1 VRAGRSAIIGL
12 LLVPNIFVIN
22 QSVTWWRSVH
32 QSPTLLTLEAQKAPL
47 GDSTKFTFVYSMAVG
62 ALVFAWLL
70 VHRFR
75 VGWLADRVEERGLEQ
90 ALAERRA
97 EGAD

>member
-1 VRAGRSAIIGL
+1 V
-12 LLVPNIFVIN
+12 
-22 QSVTWWRSVH
+22 
-32 QSPTLLTLEAQKAPL
+32 
-47 GDSTKFTFVYSMAVG
+47 VG
-62 ALVFAWLL
+62 ALVFGWLL

-75 VGWLADRVEERGLEQ
+75 VGWLADRVEEQGLEH